1 MADRARSADR
11 PEGSIRVWRE
21 RIVRAL
27 LARRGMARTVN
38 GIPLRVD
45 PVGRHVFTPIYDE
58 GAAAW
63 LRSHLRK
70 GMEAWN
76 VGANIGVYALQ
87 LAHHVGAAG
96 RIVAFEPNPEARAV
110 LARNIARN
118 ALQSRIEVVPSAV
131 GSVPGTVDFYTSGA
145 DGMGRAGRP
154 NPRLSATDR
163 IEVPVT
169 TLDAF
174 ASARGRL
181 PDLVVMD
188 IEGWEIAA
196 LEGARAHLGRTR
208 FIVELHPDA
217 WQWSGHTRGDLERL
231 LDSAGLEAR
240 PLSGQRDSL
249 GEHGQVLLEGGSRS
263 KDCGS
268 S

>member
-1 MADRARSADR
+1 MQAAPSAWR
-11 PEGSIRVWRE
+11 RVRE
-21 RIVRAL
+21 PLVRFL
-27 LARRGMARTVN
+27 LGRRGAARTVN

-58 GAAAW
+58 GASAC
-63 LRSHLRK
+63 LRSHLQE

-96 RIVAFEPNPEARAV
+96 HVVAFEPNPAARAV

-118 ALQSRIEVVPSAV
+118 SLESRIDVVASAV
-131 GSVPGTVDFYTSGA
+131 GSAPGTVDFYTSGA

-154 NPRLSATDR
+154 NPRLPATDR

-169 TLDAF
+169 TLEAF
-174 ASARGRL
+174 AAARGRL

-196 LEGARAHLGRTR
+196 LEGARALLGRTR

-217 WQWSGHTRGDLERL
+217 WQWSGHTRADLERV
-231 LDSAGLEAR
+231 LDSAGLIPQ
-240 PLSGQRDSL
+240 PLSGQRDPL
-249 GEHGQVLLEGGSRS
+249 GEHGQVMLESRSTGSRS
-263 KDCGS
+263 S
-268 S
+268 

>member
-1 MADRARSADR
+1 
-11 PEGSIRVWRE
+11 
-21 RIVRAL
+21 
-27 LARRGMARTVN
+27 
-38 GIPLRVD
+38 
-45 PVGRHVFTPIYDE
+45 
-58 GAAAW
+58 
-63 LRSHLRK
+63 
-70 GMEAWN
+70 MEAWN

-87 LAHHVGAAG
+87 LAHLVGAAG
-96 RIVAFEPNPEARAV
+96 RVVAFEPNPAAREV
-110 LARNIARN
+110 LVRNIARN
-118 ALQSRIEVVPSAV
+118 SLQSRVEVVPSAV
-131 GSVPGTVDFYTSGA
+131 GSAPGTVDFYTSGA

-196 LEGARAHLGRTR
+196 LEGARSHLGRTR

-217 WQWSGHTRGDLERL
+217 WQWSGHTRADLEGL
-231 LDSAGLEAR
+231 LDSGWAGGAPAQRPARPARRAWAGRPRREISFRRTAACLKGNREGEKGRIRDLGGARARQHSELLVTKRTSSPLLSFSCCILGAAVAGISEDLEASR
-240 PLSGQRDSL
+240 PRF
-249 GEHGQVLLEGGSRS
+249 VVAWAVI
-263 KDCGS
+263 
-268 S
+268 